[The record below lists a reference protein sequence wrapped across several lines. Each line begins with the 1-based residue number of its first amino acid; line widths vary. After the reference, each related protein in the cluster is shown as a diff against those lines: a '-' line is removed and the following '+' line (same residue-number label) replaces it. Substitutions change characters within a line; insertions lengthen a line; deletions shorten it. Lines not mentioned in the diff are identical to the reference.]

1 MATVQP
7 PTTQLEFHQAMADF
21 KTMFPDMD
29 DEVIEAVLRANQG
42 AVDATIDQ
50 LLAMSTDNEN
60 EKLRN
65 EMEKKET
72 LVPDTPAADD
82 VQEETVQEA
91 PAKRSPQ
98 PSPQHTTNTEV
109 PLRTIRGWA
118 PPLLGPLPDDF
129 LRVVPPPWAATHKKQ
144 WKTMLLSQQL
154 LQQKYAENQRVRG
167 VLCDVGD
174 PELDRY
180 LEDERIALFLQNEEF
195 MAELR
200 WNKDFL
206 STLERDQAEESPPEE
221 TLASFPFSK
230 SLSSSHDEEALFRER
245 LRNMGKMS
253 RKKFAQLA
261 RVFTRRK
268 KRSSAKNILSQGPA
282 PSKDNLLLNAE
293 PLLDDE
299 EEEDENVP
307 EGFDSMKRPEHRQ

>member
-1 MATVQP
+1 MATVQQQ
-7 PTTQLEFHQAMADF
+7 TTQLEFHQAMADF

-29 DEVIEAVLRANQG
+29 DEVIE
-42 AVDATIDQ
+42 
-50 LLAMSTDNEN
+50 
-60 EKLRN
+60 
-65 EMEKKET
+65 
-72 LVPDTPAADD
+72 
-82 VQEETVQEA
+82 VQ
-91 PAKRSPQ
+91 
-98 PSPQHTTNTEV
+98 NTEV
-109 PLRTIRGWA
+109 ALRTVRGWA

-129 LRVVPPPWAATHKKQ
+129 LRLAPSPWGVTQKKQ
-144 WKTMLLSQQL
+144 ILTPMSHQSQHVFAVPCNVVAISLLINTSSSLRLLLNTEGLPIGKKMWRQFFIRLQEKGRRLNARWHERCARKKYLKREKRRRKAEQAMLLSQQM

-167 VLCDVGD
+167 VLCEVGD

-206 STLERDQAEESPPEE
+206 STLE
-221 TLASFPFSK
+221 K
-230 SLSSSHDEEALFRER
+230 V
-245 LRNMGKMS
+245 S

-282 PSKDNLLLNAE
+282 PSRDNLLLNAE

-299 EEEDENVP
+299 DEDDESVP
-307 EGFDSMKRPEHRQ
+307 ENYDSMRRPEHRE

>member
-1 MATVQP
+1 MATVQQ

-65 EMEKKET
+65 EMEQKET
-72 LVPDTPAADD
+72 LIAVLPNSGPSPEIKAQDATS
-82 VQEETVQEA
+82 V
-91 PAKRSPQ
+91 RSPP
-98 PSPQHTTNTEV
+98 PSPQMTTTEL
-109 PLRTIRGWA
+109 PLRTVRGWA

-129 LRVVPPPWAATHKKQ
+129 LRLAPTPWVGSHKKQ
-144 WKTMLLSQQL
+144 AMLLSQQL

-167 VLCDVGD
+167 VLSDVGD

-206 STLERDQAEESPPEE
+206 STLEKDQAEESPPEE

-230 SLSSSHDEEALFRER
+230 SLSSNHDEDALFKER

-268 KRSSAKNILSQGPA
+268 KRSSAKTILSQGPA
-282 PSKDNLLLNAE
+282 PSRDNLLLNAE
-293 PLLDDE
+293 PLLD
-299 EEEDENVP
+299 EEEDEEDEIIP
-307 EGFDSMKRPEHRQ
+307 EGYDSMRRPDHRE

>member
-1 MATVQP
+1 MATVQQQ
-7 PTTQLEFHQAMADF
+7 TTQLEFHQAMADF

-50 LLAMSTDNEN
+50 LLAMTTDNEN

-65 EMEKKET
+65 EMEQKET
-72 LVPDTPAADD
+72 LTVIPPVGASAETKS
-82 VQEETVQEA
+82 QETS
-91 PAKRSPQ
+91 PSRSPHRSPQ
-98 PSPQHTTNTEV
+98 IQNPEV
-109 PLRTIRGWA
+109 AMRTVRGWA

-129 LRVVPPPWAATHKKQ
+129 LRLAPSPWGVTQKKQ
-144 WKTMLLSQQL
+144 AMVINQQL

-167 VLCDVGD
+167 VLCEVGD

-206 STLERDQAEESPPEE
+206 STLEKDQAEESPPEE
-221 TLASFPFSK
+221 TLASFPLSK
-230 SLSSSHDEEALFRER
+230 TLSGSHDEDALFKER

-282 PSKDNLLLNAE
+282 PSRDNLLLNAE
-293 PLLDDE
+293 PLLDDDDD
-299 EEEDENVP
+299 EDDNVP
-307 EGFDSMKRPEHRQ
+307 DSYDTVRRPEHRE